1 MPSRSLYD
9 ILRTGRGEV
18 MRDKIFKSGQL
29 VYAACS
35 IDFARPFAEQADN
48 LTEDLRQ
55 VSYGADLLLDA
66 GWYPEG
72 DAEGGFIVQLIRAG
86 AWDDPLYKHSARQEK
101 ELQESIEAAALLAES
116 LLGREKEG
124 TGCF

>member
-1 MPSRSLYD
+1 
-9 ILRTGRGEV
+9 
-18 MRDKIFKSGQL
+18 MRDKILKSRQI

-35 IDFARPFAEQADN
+35 IDFSRPFAEQADN
-48 LTEDLRQ
+48 LTEDLWQ
-55 VSYGADLLLDA
+55 VSYGADLLLDV

-101 ELQESIEAAALLAES
+101 ELQESIEAAALLATS
-116 LLGREKEG
+116 LLDKEKEG

>member
-1 MPSRSLYD
+1 
-9 ILRTGRGEV
+9 
-18 MRDKIFKSGQL
+18 MRDKILKSGQL

-48 LTEDLRQ
+48 LTEDLWQ

-72 DAEGGFIVQLIRAG
+72 DPEGGFIVQLIRAG
-86 AWDDPLYKHSARQEK
+86 AWDDPLYKHSARWEK